1 MVNGY
6 RNKHIYWIWQCY
18 DGDSFQIGHSS
29 SCKGCWMW
37 NPKYG
42 SDGAI
47 KWKNRNSGKIMIC
60 CNRSKLKYTYAFNLF
75 VINCKKKLGEKFF
88 ARNFKL
94 VSHIISKKNIVNR
107 IDCYNYLLSKYN
119 INYDVINC
127 ISEYTE
133 ENSRDIKNLLK
144 YYN

>member
-6 RNKHIYWIWQCY
+6 RKKHIYWIWKCY

-37 NPKYG
+37 NPEYG
-42 SDGAI
+42 SDGAP

-60 CNRSKLKYTYAFNLF
+60 CNRSKLKYTYVFDLF
-75 VINCKKKLGEKFF
+75 VRNCKKKLGEKFF

-94 VSHIISKKNIVNR
+94 VSHIFSKKNMINR
-107 IDCYNYLLSKYN
+107 INCYIYLLNKYN
-119 INYDVINC
+119 INYDIINY
-127 ISEYTE
+127 ISEYIDDKHIDLE
-133 ENSRDIKNLLK
+133 RVD
-144 YYN
+144 

>member
-6 RNKHIYWIWQCY
+6 RNKNIYWIWKCY
-18 DGDSFQIGHSS
+18 DGNSFQIAHSS
-29 SCKGCWMW
+29 SSKGCWMW
-37 NPKYG
+37 NQQYG
-42 SDGAI
+42 SDGAT
-47 KWKNRNSGKIMIC
+47 KWRSRKSGKIMIC
-60 CNRSKLKYTYAFNLF
+60 CNRSKLKYTNSIELF
-75 VINCKKKLGEKFF
+75 ARKCKKKLNEKFF

-94 VSHIISKKNIVNR
+94 VNHIIYKKNIVNR

-133 ENSRDIKNLLK
+133 DNCINIKK
-144 YYN
+144 FIQVI